1 MSLLK
6 NLTIKIS
13 SSEEIPSSNTENRE
27 KKEEYSYCLKVLFPD
42 EDSICY
48 LLNEVGLNT
57 GSVKKFSSIDEAEH
71 YAHFNGLKN
80 YTIEKI

>member
-13 SSEEIPSSNTENRE
+13 SSEEPQSSN
-27 KKEEYSYCLKVLFPD
+27 KEEEKEIYYCLRVPFPD
-42 EDSICY
+42 EDSVCY
-48 LLNEVGLNT
+48 LLNESGYSA
-57 GSVKKFSSIDEAEH
+57 GDVKKFSSLVDAEH
-71 YAHFNGLKN
+71 YAHFHGLKN